1 MKMNKEDMAKMDEE
15 SMGGAKPMLK
25 IVVKAKPKG
34 SEPETGE
41 TMAHEGGEAPDY
53 EKSEDTMPEEG
64 EDMGEEGMMG
74 MSQAECDAHDLMRAA
89 EIKMDASRMDK
100 AMEIIN
106 KKKEVINSMED
117 LKAVRKAAM
126 LKGK

>member
-1 MKMNKEDMAKMDEE
+1 
-15 SMGGAKPMLK
+15 
-25 IVVKAKPKG
+25 
-34 SEPETGE
+34 
-41 TMAHEGGEAPDY
+41 
-53 EKSEDTMPEEG
+53 MPEEG
-64 EDMGEEGMMG
+64 EDMGEEEGMMG

-89 EIKMDASRMDK
+89 EIKMDSERMGK